1 MPTAS
6 SSWPAATFALQS
18 IGLAPTPGFCSE
30 NDPERKE
37 VEWFIREVYARRYG
51 AQVRHFAPVL
61 AYLREGAEIVA
72 AAGYRE
78 AHDSPLFLERYLDAP
93 VEVLL
98 GRGSGV
104 VPARTSIVEVG
115 HLAATRAGEGRRL
128 ILMLG
133 AHLAAREFQWVV
145 STLTHELRLLFLR
158 IGVTPLTL
166 GVANPDVLGD
176 EAAQWGSYY
185 QHSPLVLAGNL
196 PQAMRRLST
205 RHGGA
210 AQ

>member
-6 SSWPAATFALQS
+6 SCLPAATH
-18 IGLAPTPGFCSE
+18 APPLMGMASTPGICRE
-30 NDPERKE
+30 DDPERLE
-37 VEWFIREVYARRYG
+37 VEWFIREVYARRFG

-133 AHLAAREFQWVV
+133 AHLAQLDFHWVV
-145 STLTHELRLLFLR
+145 STLTQELRQLFLR

-166 GVANPDVLGD
+166 GVASPAALGD
-176 EAAQWGSYY
+176 DAAQWGSYY
-185 QHSPLVLAGNL
+185 QHSPLVLASNL
-196 PQAMRRLST
+196 PQSMRRLST
-205 RHGGA
+205 RHVGD